1 MSILE
6 GFHFGRRLR
15 IACDVD
21 ARAADGK
28 DIAAVLA
35 VFGVELQVPVGGVV
49 GGYGLDLEVVA
60 RCGDAARP
68 HRVAVHF
75 ERFGRGAVAEDFGL
89 RRLDRFDGRNVQMVV
104 MRMGDQD
111 HVGLRQ
117 RRVSGV
123 AADGIDIDVFAADL
137 DRKRGVPEEGDRDLR
152 AVACGQRVGGV
163 FGRCF
168 LSAAEQ

>member
-1 MSILE
+1 MRTSVTPSSSRARRAGVGFLFDLAVVVGIEDRRTDRLDRFDGLIHGHRVGLIDRKERDVDILE

-60 RCGDAARP
+60 RCGDAARAASCSSSFRTLRP
-68 HRVAVHF
+68 RCGRRGF
-75 ERFGRGAVAEDFGL
+75 RFAASGSL
-89 RRLDRFDGRNVQMVV
+89 RRPQPSRW
-104 MRMGDQD
+104 
-111 HVGLRQ
+111 
-117 RRVSGV
+117 S
-123 AADGIDIDVFAADL
+123 
-137 DRKRGVPEEGDRDLR
+137 
-152 AVACGQRVGGV
+152 
-163 FGRCF
+163 
-168 LSAAEQ
+168 